1 MFTGI
6 IEEVVEVKSIEIQ
19 GSNKVFYFL
28 RTKGIE
34 DLYIDQS
41 IAHNGVCLTVIEIL
55 ADGYKVEAINETLKV
70 TNLNQIKAGDMVN
83 LELSTKLGSRIDGHM
98 VQGHV
103 DTRAET
109 IDISDEDGSWLF
121 RFAIPKEDTLNVI
134 PKGSITINGISLTI
148 QKIDGSII
156 TVAIIPYT
164 YEHTNLS
171 RLVPGDSVN
180 IEFDVIGKYV
190 NNYLQK
196 INS

>member
-6 IEEVVEVKSIEIQ
+6 IEEVVEAKSIEIQ

-28 RTKGIE
+28 RETSKD

-70 TNLNQIKAGDMVN
+70 SNLNQIKEGDKVN

-103 DTRAET
+103 DTTAET
-109 IDISDEDGSWLF
+109 IDITDEDGSWLF
-121 RFAIPKEDTLNVI
+121 RFAIPKEDSLNVI
-134 PKGSITINGISLTI
+134 SKGSITINGISLTI
-148 QKIDGSII
+148 QKIDGHII

-164 YEHTNLS
+164 YENTNLR
-171 RLVPGDSVN
+171 RLGPGDRVN
-180 IEFDVIGKYV
+180 IEFDIIGKYV